1 MKKIAFIVAISIA
14 VTGCAASS
22 AGITAIEIS
31 PQQYQAYDCKQLYY
45 ERIRVQNR
53 LLALGKQLDKAAA
66 ADAGLLFVT
75 LFLFWP
81 AMIALGGTEQQE
93 ADYARLKGEEVALTQ
108 ALLSCQPM
116 NPYPDKRK
124 TS

>member
-1 MKKIAFIVAISIA
+1 MKKIALIVAISIA
-14 VTGCAASS
+14 VTGCATSS
-22 AGITAIEIS
+22 AGITATEIS

-108 ALLSCQPM
+108 ALLSCQP

>member
-1 MKKIAFIVAISIA
+1 MKKIALIVAISIA
-14 VTGCAASS
+14 VTGCATSS
-22 AGITAIEIS
+22 AGITATEIS